1 MKKHPVCFDGTG
13 ERQGQYH
20 ITVDP
25 SIPVVVHA
33 PRRVSPSLRNDINN
47 ELDHIVPRGM
57 ITKIQEGEPTA
68 WVSRLV

>member
-1 MKKHPVCFDGTG
+1 MKKHPVCFDGIG

-25 SIPVVVHA
+25 SIPAVVHA

-68 WVSRLV
+68 WVSSLV